1 LKQMAFSKNVLDI
14 DPAKATDKIVDMI
27 RTSVTDFFNRKGIV
41 IGLSGGLDSA
51 VSAALSVRALGPD
64 KVFGL
69 LLPENDSNPVS
80 REYGAKQA
88 EKLGIEYKE
97 VNISPYLEAFGV
109 YEKRDAVVRKL
120 FPGVP
125 EPFRF
130 RLVLPQNLL
139 DADRINAYSIELL
152 LEDGTVKKKR
162 LPLKDYLEL
171 MAANDIKQR
180 TRMIQ
185 LYYEAERRH
194 YIVCGTTN
202 MSEAMQGFFVK
213 FGDGGVDIEPIANLY
228 KKQVYDLGR
237 YLGVIDEILE
247 RAPSPDT
254 YSYVVSDEDFYFCMP
269 YDVLD
274 YILYGVVNDVPKE
287 EVAAAL
293 GLSVEQIG
301 RAWKDLA
308 RKLEAT
314 RHLREMPPATEF

>member
-1 LKQMAFSKNVLDI
+1 MAFSRSVLDI
-14 DPAKATDKIVDMI
+14 DPGKACLKIEEMI
-27 RTSVTDFFNRKGIV
+27 RTSVSEYFNRKGIV

-51 VSAALSVRALGPD
+51 VSAALSVRALGAD
-64 KVFGL
+64 KVFGM
-69 LLPENDSNPVS
+69 LLPENDSSPVS
-80 REYGAKQA
+80 REYGNLQA
-88 EKLGIEYKE
+88 GQLGIECKE

-120 FPGVP
+120 FPGIP
-125 EPFRF
+125 EPFKF

-139 DADRINAYSIELL
+139 DEDRINAYSIEVL

-202 MSEAMQGFFVK
+202 LSEMIQGFFVK

-237 YLGVIDEILE
+237 YLGVPEEILS

-269 YDVLD
+269 YDKLD
-274 YILYGVVNDVPKE
+274 YILYGVEKGSRTQARGDTPSAGT
-287 EVAAAL
+287 AA
-293 GLSVEQIG
+293 
-301 RAWKDLA
+301 DN
-308 RKLEAT
+308 
-314 RHLREMPPATEF
+314 

>member
-1 LKQMAFSKNVLDI
+1 MTFDKSVLDM
-14 DPAKATDKIVDMI
+14 DVEMATAKIVDMI
-27 RTSVTDFFNRKGIV
+27 RSSVSDYFNRRGIV

-51 VSAALSVRALGPD
+51 VAASLSVRALGPER
-64 KVFGL
+64 VFGL
-69 LLPENDSNPVS
+69 LLPESDSNPVS
-80 REYGAKQA
+80 REYGARQA

-97 VNISPYLEAFGV
+97 VNITPFLEAFGV

-120 FPGVP
+120 FPDVP
-125 EPFRF
+125 EPYKF

-139 DADRINAYSIELL
+139 DTDRINAYSIEVL
-152 LEDGTVKKKR
+152 LEDGSVKKKR

-202 MSEAMQGFFVK
+202 LSETMQGFFVK

-237 YLGVIDEILE
+237 HLGVIDEILE

-269 YDVLD
+269 YDIVD
-274 YILYGVVNDVPKE
+274 YILYGVENDVPKE

-293 GLSVEQIG
+293 GLKVEQVE
-301 RAWKDLA
+301 RAWKDLV
-308 RKLEAT
+308 RKREAT
-314 RHLREMPPATEF
+314 RHLRELPPATEF

>member
-1 LKQMAFSKNVLDI
+1 MAFSRSVLDI
-14 DPAKATDKIVDMI
+14 DPGKACLKIEKMI
-27 RTSVTDFFNRKGIV
+27 RTSVSEYFSRKGIV

-51 VSAALSVRALGPD
+51 VSAALSVRALGAD
-64 KVFGL
+64 KVFGM
-69 LLPENDSNPVS
+69 LLPENDSSPVS
-80 REYGAKQA
+80 REYGNLQA
-88 EKLGIEYKE
+88 GQLGIECKE

-120 FPGVP
+120 FPGIP
-125 EPFRF
+125 EPFKF

-139 DADRINAYSIELL
+139 DEDRINAYSIEVL

-202 MSEAMQGFFVK
+202 LSEMIQGFFVK

-237 YLGVIDEILE
+237 YLGVPEEILS

-269 YDVLD
+269 YDKLD
-274 YILYGVVNDVPKE
+274 YILYGVENNVPKE
-287 EVAAAL
+287 EVAATL
-293 GLSVEQIG
+293 DLTVEQIERG
-301 RAWKDLA
+301 WKDLV
-308 RKLEAT
+308 RKREAT
-314 RHLREMPPATEF
+314 RHLRELPPTTEF